1 MKQIPND
8 LFFTCVESEIKVG
21 RSVRFKLRG
30 DSMLP
35 LLRSGKDDIVL
46 YPCQREDLKPMDLVL
61 FRYKGNHLL
70 HRIIK
75 VEGDHFFIQG
85 DGSIVA
91 KEECLYADVVGKVR
105 EVIRPSGRVV
115 FLNSR
120 KWRLLSFLWIKSGIF
135 RTLLLK
141 VMFRLKRI

>member
-1 MKQIPND
+1 
-8 LFFTCVESEIKVG
+8 
-21 RSVRFKLRG
+21 
-30 DSMLP
+30 MLP

-141 VMFRLKRI
+141 VMFRLKII